1 MKKFFNLVVAFVCM
15 FYFVGCLPEVPEHGS
30 ESSEISTSDNIL
42 QDAYDNKTSGLQVEG
57 SGEVTKLLADDTEGD
72 KHQRFIVTLD
82 SGQTLLIAHNIDIAP
97 RIDVIATGNRIEFYG
112 VYEWN
117 DEGGV
122 IHWTHHDPAGKHVDG
137 WLKYKGETYE

>member
-1 MKKFFNLVVAFVCM
+1 MNKLLTLAISIGCM
-15 FYFVGCLPEVPEHGS
+15 LFLAGCEAPLS
-30 ESSEISTSDNIL
+30 ESDEIL
-42 QDAYDNKTSGLQVEG
+42 QNAYDNKTSGLQVEG
-57 SGEVTKLLADDTEGD
+57 SGEVTQLLADDTEGD

-82 SGQTLLIAHNIDIAP
+82 SGQTLLVAHNIDIAP

-122 IHWTHHDPAGKHVDG
+122 VHWTHRDPNQKHVDG
-137 WLKYKGETYE
+137 WLKYKGVKYW

>member
-1 MKKFFNLVVAFVCM
+1 MHKVLQSLVVIASLF
-15 FYFVGCLPEVPEHGS
+15 FLVGCEEPLS
-30 ESSEISTSDNIL
+30 ESDEIL
-42 QDAYDNKTSGLQVEG
+42 QNAYDNKTSGLQVEG

-122 IHWTHHDPAGKHVDG
+122 VHWPHHAPAGKHVDG

>member
-1 MKKFFNLVVAFVCM
+1 MNKVLKSLVVIASLLFLA
-15 FYFVGCLPEVPEHGS
+15 GCEEPLS
-30 ESSEISTSDNIL
+30 ESDEIL
-42 QDAYDNKTSGLQVEG
+42 QNAYDNKTSGLQVEG
-57 SGEVTKLLADDTEGD
+57 SGEVTRLLADDTEGD